1 MERCMSMSTE
11 SFGESL
17 PERRHESEREGM
29 GIQRP
34 TASTALE
41 LIRTKLEDPAFD
53 AHELMRLVTYVMATL
68 VKRMHRLGC
77 TVEEV
82 YIRRHLAKCIEPL
95 RALERSIIE
104 TDKLRKRADVIDW
117 DGEAIKK
124 VGKTMAGW
132 FRDAL
137 TQAGLTDFQR
147 GIVMR
152 YYRDLAAMNEPQ
164 LRRETER

>member
-1 MERCMSMSTE
+1 MKE
-11 SFGESL
+11 
-17 PERRHESEREGM
+17 

-34 TASTALE
+34 TASTALD
-41 LIRTKLEDPAFD
+41 LIGAKLEDPNFD
-53 AHELMRLVTYVMATL
+53 AHELMRLATFTMAALMT
-68 VKRMHRLGC
+68 RMHRLGC

-95 RALERSIIE
+95 RALERSIID
-104 TDKLRKRADVIDW
+104 TDKLRKSADVIDW

-124 VGKTMAGW
+124 VGETMTGW

-137 TQAGLTDFQR
+137 SQAGLTDFQR
-147 GIVMR
+147 DVVMR
-152 YYRDLAAMNEPQ
+152 NYRDLAAANEPQ